1 MERDQ
6 EHGRGRAGSEGEAG
20 MSKWDLVLV
29 SSIITLLLLYVAW
42 TIVTGRV

>member
-1 MERDQ
+1 
-6 EHGRGRAGSEGEAG
+6 